1 MMLYLT
7 DKEIIYLRD
16 TISFKKNY
24 LIIHDVEPNSFLIKL
39 EKKLTKIVK
48 EIEDEKNL
56 HERN

>member
-16 TISFKKNY
+16 TISFKKDY
-24 LIIHDVEPNSFLIKL
+24 LIIHDIEPNNLLKNL

-48 EIEDEKNL
+48 EMENEKNL
-56 HERN
+56 YERN